1 MNKNIYSI
9 SGYSCSGKTTLI
21 KSICKDY
28 DFDVIQFGL
37 IHKECVKNS
46 GYSYAKDW
54 IREKGFSEYEEK
66 LIELFGTKINSYALS
81 SHKDLIID
89 GIFSK
94 KCYNYLEK
102 IKNINLK
109 NIVLN
114 TDFDTRINRMM
125 KREKLSYEKAREHL
139 CVTDCIK
146 EHAGLSD
153 ILRKYDYIINKE
165 FSVIELKDIFTSILL
180 QNQKQVER

>member
-21 KSICKDY
+21 KCICKDY

-54 IREKGFSEYEEK
+54 IREKGFFEYEKK
-66 LIELFGTKINSYALS
+66 LIELFRTKIDSYALAG
-81 SHKDLIID
+81 HKNLIID
-89 GIFSK
+89 GIFSE

-102 IKNINLK
+102 IKSINLK

-114 TDFDTRINRMM
+114 IDFDTRINRMM
-125 KREKLSYEKAREHL
+125 KREKLSYEKARDHL

-146 EHAGLSD
+146 EHAGLSN

-165 FSVIELKDIFTSILL
+165 FSVLELKDIFIPILL